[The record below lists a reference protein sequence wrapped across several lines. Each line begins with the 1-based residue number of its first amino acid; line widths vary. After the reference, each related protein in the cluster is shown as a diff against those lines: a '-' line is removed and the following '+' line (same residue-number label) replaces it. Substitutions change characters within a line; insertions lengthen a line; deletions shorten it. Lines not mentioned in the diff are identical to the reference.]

1 MVWESQSWENE
12 KMKKSVFILCIILLG
27 MATSCNFGNKNQS
40 AEDAIAEEDTFGL
53 QQFDLDTMDFE
64 STMSE
69 SSNWNRKYFEDD
81 FGEEILTKPYIDLF
95 LDGNIAINGGDFDH
109 EMGLHIV
116 ITDFYIR
123 LSPLCDF
130 LSEFYDN
137 ERITVKLENG
147 DQIPILYEEEKG
159 KLYID
164 DESVMSQ
171 LIQVFEHGNFTLAI
185 AGINLMDDSHRCIFR
200 VFDETR
206 GVKEAMKHLESSNI
220 Q

>member
-12 KMKKSVFILCIILLG
+12 KMKKSVFILSIILLG

-130 LSEFYDN
+130 LSGFYDN

-164 DESVMSQ
+164 DESVRSQ

-206 GVKEAMKHLESSNI
+206 GVKEAMKHLENYDI

>member
-1 MVWESQSWENE
+1 
-12 KMKKSVFILCIILLG
+12 

-53 QQFDLDTMDFE
+53 QQFDLDTMDLE

-164 DESVMSQ
+164 DESVIMKYS
-171 LIQVFEHGNFTLAI
+171 N
-185 AGINLMDDSHRCIFR
+185 AGIFAVMLCMGKSRF
-200 VFDETR
+200 
-206 GVKEAMKHLESSNI
+206 A
-220 Q
+220 